1 MDPIKRRVLT
11 GVVSLGALIFIV
23 ELLIMELLPDLL
35 PELPAGTFRW
45 LDPIVLILVLLPFL
59 HLLVIRP
66 LLQHS
71 EELLRAKQAE
81 RRFLSNMSH
90 EIRTPLNAITG
101 LVGLMEESPLSPEQ
115 GGHLQS
121 VRHASEH
128 LLALINDVLDLNRI
142 EQGALRLEPAFFSLR
157 RLEAEVRQVFTPM
170 FGGRSVRFTVTN
182 RLTADIRILGDQLR
196 IKQVLYNLI
205 GNATK
210 FTESGSVELEI
221 SARPLTGNRIEL
233 ALAVR
238 DTGPGMSA
246 DTADRLFTDYFQRN
260 PLQSPAT
267 SGAGL
272 GLTIS
277 HRLVLLMDGVIRVRT
292 AEGKGSEFTVVL
304 PVEFR
309 IETPGHDDPTPLSLD
324 PERRIR
330 RQGCR
335 ILVAEDNRVNLVIT
349 QRLLGAA
356 GYASDNAAD
365 GREALS
371 AIERR
376 RYDLVLMDCQM
387 PNLDG
392 LEATRILRRR
402 GFDRPVVALTANA
415 FESDREQCLKAGMD
429 DFIAKPI
436 TSEKLVALVDRFL
449 LR

>member
-101 LVGLMEESPLSPEQ
+101 LVGLLEESPLSPEQ

-142 EQGALRLEPAFFSLR
+142 EQGSLRLEPAFFSLR

-205 GNATK
+205 GNAAK

-246 DTADRLFTDYFQRN
+246 
-260 PLQSPAT
+260 
-267 SGAGL
+267 
-272 GLTIS
+272 
-277 HRLVLLMDGVIRVRT
+277 
-292 AEGKGSEFTVVL
+292 
-304 PVEFR
+304 
-309 IETPGHDDPTPLSLD
+309 ET
-324 PERRIR
+324 
-330 RQGCR
+330 
-335 ILVAEDNRVNLVIT
+335 
-349 QRLLGAA
+349 
-356 GYASDNAAD
+356 
-365 GREALS
+365 
-371 AIERR
+371 
-376 RYDLVLMDCQM
+376 
-387 PNLDG
+387 
-392 LEATRILRRR
+392 
-402 GFDRPVVALTANA
+402 
-415 FESDREQCLKAGMD
+415 
-429 DFIAKPI
+429 
-436 TSEKLVALVDRFL
+436 
-449 LR
+449 